1 MLDKKVFAENFIILC
16 EIFDKTPTKGLISIY
31 YEVLKKL
38 NNDEFK
44 TAMQNLLSSWSY
56 NYMPKPANFLNAMKQ
71 DPESLEIEAQNEWN
85 TIVEAI
91 ELHGGYLSVKFEN
104 IITSTVLKFI
114 TGGNWYNLAS
124 KNYKELEWI
133 KKDFIKL
140 YSTVKN
146 NPKNNLSDELLLGLF
161 DKQNNSIDLKAVKT
175 IKSNLNTNMLE
186 NKKNSTQMIIEG
198 KKEINNPF
206 TELKIKRF

>member
-16 EIFDKTPTKGLISIY
+16 EVFDKTPIKGLISIY

-56 NYMPKPANFLNAMKQ
+56 NYMPKPANFLNSMKQ

-91 ELHGGYLSVKFEN
+91 EEHGGYVSVKFEN

-114 TGGNWYNLAS
+114 TVGNWYNLAS

-133 KKDFIKL
+133 KKDFVKL
-140 YSTVKN
+140 YMNLKN
-146 NPKNNLSDELLLGLF
+146 NPKNLSDEPLLGFF
-161 DKQNNSIDLKAVKT
+161 DKQNNSVDLKAVKA